1 MAFQSTRPLR
11 GATLDA
17 IGKGFA
23 VSISIHAPL
32 AGRDYLPIEEIN
44 STQKFQ
50 STRPLRGATVPR
62 PRLYGQR
69 LHISI
74 HAPLAGRDLR
84 HSPTGSRI
92 RHFNPRAP
100 CGARLPML
108 SDSWIREDISIHA
121 PLAGRDD
128 ADALRLIFV
137 ELISIHAPLAGRD
150 QEAIDAYFESCK
162 DFNPRAPCGA
172 RPSGSFPPPVRYKFQ
187 STRPLRGATPL
198 GLT

>member
-100 CGARLPML
+100 CGARLFCVGSTMPPYL
-108 SDSWIREDISIHA
+108 FQSTRPLRGATVGVARLGDRLIISIHA
-121 PLAGRDD
+121 PLAGRDC
-128 ADALRLIFV
+128 LCFLIRGFV
-137 ELISIHAPLAGRD
+137 RI
-150 QEAIDAYFESCK
+150 
-162 DFNPRAPCGA
+162 
-172 RPSGSFPPPVRYKFQ
+172 FQ
-187 STRPLRGATPL
+187 STRPLRGATMP
-198 GLT
+198 TRCV